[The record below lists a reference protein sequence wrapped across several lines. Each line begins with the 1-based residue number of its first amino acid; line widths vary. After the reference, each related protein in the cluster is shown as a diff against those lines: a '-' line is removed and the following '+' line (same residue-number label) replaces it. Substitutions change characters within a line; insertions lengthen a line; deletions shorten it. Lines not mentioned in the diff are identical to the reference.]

1 VVEEPQPAAAGRRS
15 RARAELHRQLK
26 AVARLRAATLSLIAA
41 VVLGAPVGVLAIRW
55 ATQDPVF
62 VEFDGMDLP
71 GWAAGAHH
79 DEAYGSRWCIKE
91 CRFRERTWESSRG
104 PDETNQVYATA
115 LRSNGWQPWTVPGCP
130 AEGIDGFDSCWQRDE
145 YVLDLWVRV
154 PVCDVKPVRPTVG
167 PTDQPGAGAGGPK
180 TSASPVSPV
189 AASAEPSGAPTTPP
203 AASDPSC
210 PGSVATLKVFNRI
223 AFHGS
228 QG

>member
-1 VVEEPQPAAAGRRS
+1 M
-15 RARAELHRQLK
+15 
-26 AVARLRAATLSLIAA
+26 ARLRAATLSLVAA
-41 VVLGAPVGVLAIRW
+41 VLLGAPVGVLAIQW
-55 ATQDPVF
+55 ATQDQVF

-71 GWAAGAHH
+71 KWAAGGHH
-79 DEAYGSRWCIKE
+79 DEAYGSRWCIRE
-91 CRFRERTWESSRG
+91 CRVRERTWESARG
-104 PDETNQVYATA
+104 PEETNRVYAAA
-115 LRSNGWQPWTVPGCP
+115 LRRNGWTPWTVAGCP

-167 PTDQPGAGAGGPK
+167 PTGAPGAGTSGPTARAPGGR
-180 TSASPVSPV
+180 TASP
-189 AASAEPSGAPTTPP
+189 AASAAASP
-203 AASDPSC
+203 AASGTASPAAGAEPTGPPAGDPAC